1 MRADASGD
9 VAAHM
14 PSKSALK
21 QMVIR
26 CKKSEIPT
34 APDDIATFEIPEE
47 LKFVKGFAGQMST
60 EKEKLP
66 FLLADSG
73 KSKDR
78 ILIFGTQQLV
88 RLLASSK
95 DWHVDG
101 TFKVVPPIFSQLV
114 TIQSRFRDTKTAL
127 PCLYILMPSKK
138 QVDYVRMFEMV
149 CLSFISIYG
158 FLFRFENWSP
168 EVLRAFR

>member
-9 VAAHM
+9 IAAHM
-14 PSKSALK
+14 STKSALK

-26 CKKSEIPT
+26 CKKVDTPT
-34 APDDIATFEIPEE
+34 TPDDIATFEIPEQ
-47 LKFVKGFAGQMST
+47 LKFVEGFTAQMST
-60 EKEKLP
+60 EKERLP

-78 ILIFGTQQLV
+78 ILIFGTDQFI

-95 DWHVDG
+95 DWHIDG
-101 TFKVVPPIFSQLV
+101 TFKIAPPIFSQLV
-114 TIQSRFRDTKTAL
+114 IVQARFRDTKNTL

-138 QVDYVRMFEMV
+138 QIDYMRMFEMV
-149 CLSFISIYG
+149 CFSFIFIYC
-158 FLFRFENWSP
+158 FSLF
-168 EVLRAFR
+168 